1 MSLRTRSFN
10 SCKFRKGVSDINL
23 ANGGSRDELGMVKEF
38 LVREPNHDAFF
49 KFIGLDDK
57 E

>member
-1 MSLRTRSFN
+1 MSLRTRSFDG
-10 SCKFRKGVSDINL
+10 CKFRKGVSDIIL

-38 LVREPNHDAFF
+38 LVREPNQDAFF
-49 KFIGLDDK
+49 NSIDFDTK

>member
-1 MSLRTRSFN
+1 MSLRTRSFDG
-10 SCKFRKGVSDINL
+10 CKFRKGISDIIL
-23 ANGGSRDELGMVKEF
+23 ANGVSRNELGMVKEF
-38 LVREPNHDAFF
+38 LGRELNQDAFF